1 MKRLGTA
8 LAAALAAVGI
18 AIAVQPTMPAYERG
32 RRTSHLTILVDAA
45 TATEAWPAWA
55 IAWCPDGDAECVDAN
70 NDDQGV
76 PMCVGDAVA
85 GYIAKT
91 RATPSQA
98 ARAAFML
105 DGVAV
110 VVDGDASAAIAAT
123 GWTTCPDLDQE

>member
-1 MKRLGTA
+1 M
-8 LAAALAAVGI
+8 
-18 AIAVQPTMPAYERG
+18 
-32 RRTSHLTILVDAA
+32 SAA

-55 IAWCPDGDAECVDAN
+55 IAWCPDGDAACVDAN
-70 NDDQGV
+70 DDDQGV

-85 GYIAKT
+85 GYLAKT

-110 VVDGDASAAIAAT
+110 VVDGDATAAIAAT
-123 GWTTCPDLDQE
+123 GWSACPE